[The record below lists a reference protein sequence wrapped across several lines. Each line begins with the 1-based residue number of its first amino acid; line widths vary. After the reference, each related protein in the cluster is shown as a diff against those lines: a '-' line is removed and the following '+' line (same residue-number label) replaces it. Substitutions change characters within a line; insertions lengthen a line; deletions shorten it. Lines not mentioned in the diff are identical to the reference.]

1 MSNPQTS
8 PNFKTSIG
16 GQALMEGIMMRGPQ
30 KICCAVRKPDG
41 TIDLSYDTV
50 TTHWYNRVP
59 LVRGVCNMAENLYKG
74 YHYLMHAADL
84 ALQDDEEP
92 QSRADRWL
100 ENHPGVQNV
109 MMALSAFAG
118 VALALFLFTFLPT
131 FLTGLLPLG
140 RWPRVV
146 LEGVLKMGI
155 FLLYMYLCTRMKEL
169 HRVFEYHGAEHKTIA
184 CYEAGEELTVEN
196 EQLKEELAKAKS
208 EATMYQ
214 NQITEL
220 ANLQKLYEIDEIYE
234 DYEKTAAN
242 VFAKDTTSWFSTFYI
257 DKGTEDGVFEGA
269 NILCQDGL
277 CGIVLESYDDYSKV
291 RAIIDDNSK
300 VSAKVLPSNAL
311 CTVDGNL
318 SLYQNGYLI
327 AKNID
332 KDAAI
337 AVGDKIV
344 TSQISDRFLPGITVG
359 YIKEIS
365 LDSNNLTVTAY
376 ITPAAD
382 FDNISQVLII
392 NEKKKTII
400 QEDK

>member
-1 MSNPQTS
+1 MKFDSKKDINP
-8 PNFKTSIG
+8 K
-16 GQALMEGIMMRGPQ
+16 
-30 KICCAVRKPDG
+30 
-41 TIDLSYDTV
+41 
-50 TTHWYNRVP
+50 
-59 LVRGVCNMAENLYKG
+59 
-74 YHYLMHAADL
+74 YLLL
-84 ALQDDEEP
+84 ALTIVCMLLIVV
-92 QSRADRWL
+92 SY
-100 ENHPGVQNV
+100 
-109 MMALSAFAG
+109 FASSK
-118 VALALFLFTFLPT
+118 VVVIKKYTQFVVSPISQ
-131 FLTGLLPLG
+131 GLDKIG
-140 RWPRVV
+140 TWTDSKVKN
-146 LEGVLKMGI
+146 LKKI
-155 FLLYMYLCTRMKEL
+155 
-169 HRVFEYHGAEHKTIA
+169 
-184 CYEAGEELTVEN
+184 EELTAEN
-196 EQLKEELAKAKS
+196 EQLKQELAKAKS

-220 ANLQKLYEIDEIYE
+220 ANLQELYEIDEIYE

-242 VFAKDTTSWFSTFYI
+242 VFAKDSTSWFSTFYI

-376 ITPAAD
+376 ITPAVD

>member
-1 MSNPQTS
+1 MRFDSKKDINP
-8 PNFKTSIG
+8 K
-16 GQALMEGIMMRGPQ
+16 
-30 KICCAVRKPDG
+30 
-41 TIDLSYDTV
+41 
-50 TTHWYNRVP
+50 
-59 LVRGVCNMAENLYKG
+59 
-74 YHYLMHAADL
+74 YLLL
-84 ALQDDEEP
+84 ALTFVCMLLIVV
-92 QSRADRWL
+92 SY
-100 ENHPGVQNV
+100 
-109 MMALSAFAG
+109 FASSKVVVIKKYTQFV
-118 VALALFLFTFLPT
+118 VAPISQ
-131 FLTGLLPLG
+131 GLDKIG
-140 RWPRVV
+140 TWTDSKVKN
-146 LEGVLKMGI
+146 LKKI
-155 FLLYMYLCTRMKEL
+155 
-169 HRVFEYHGAEHKTIA
+169 
-184 CYEAGEELTVEN
+184 EELTVEN